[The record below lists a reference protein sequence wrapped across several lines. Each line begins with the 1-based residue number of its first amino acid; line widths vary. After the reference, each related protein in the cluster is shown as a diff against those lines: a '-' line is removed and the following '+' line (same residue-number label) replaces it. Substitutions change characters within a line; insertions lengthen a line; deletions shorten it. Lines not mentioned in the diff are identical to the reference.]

1 MTHERSDCAV
11 CRLCCITRRHGPVV
25 SRQLQPARRAV
36 RGAFAHSALHRPLL
50 QLLVSPFNLFVFGLL
65 TPLTDALLILWA
77 AAWVKNLSLHYWEAV
92 LTALLIS
99 LAYYPY
105 SVWKKRK
112 LAGMPVA

>member
-1 MTHERSDCAV
+1 MNALIVRFVGCAASLAV
-11 CRLCCITRRHGPVV
+11 TGLLFPGSCSLHGV
-25 SRQLQPARRAV
+25 LF
-36 RGAFAHSALHRPLL
+36 GGLLLTLLYTFLRPLL

-112 LAGMPVA
+112 LAEMPVA